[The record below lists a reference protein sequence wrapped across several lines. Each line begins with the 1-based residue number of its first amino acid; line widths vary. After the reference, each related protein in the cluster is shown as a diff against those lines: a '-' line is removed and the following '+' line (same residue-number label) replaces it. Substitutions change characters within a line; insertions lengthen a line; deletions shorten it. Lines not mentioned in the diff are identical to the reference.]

1 MPDGKR
7 RNIGLKI
14 AAAVGVASGLL
25 WLGAIIAGLAGYE
38 SKASDYLTDRTF
50 PNAAEP
56 ICAATMKRVEAFPDA
71 HLSPTPAAR
80 AKVINETTGL
90 LSDMLV
96 ELRKVVPATADAKW
110 IRLWISDWEVHL
122 DDRSDFAKRLTEPE
136 PEKAEF
142 FESPKGGGQVS
153 KSVSQFAEL
162 NEMPSCATPG
172 DV

>member
-56 ICAATMKRVEAFPDA
+56 ICAATMKRVKAFPDA

-122 DDRSDFAKRLTEPE
+122 DE